1 MTATGIGQTYAM
13 SAMSA
18 MSAVTGGKPLPLGR
32 PIVH

>member
-13 SAMSA
+13 SV